1 MKKLIKLSIFFLFL
15 FSFSCFG
22 NVQLTADFCINNEDC
37 SLDTLV
43 VGNLSVIGAYINIS
57 VINYNVSGNISING
71 ENVLTES
78 DKVWNRSGGYSYLN
92 FGNDWVGIGITSPN
106 QKLVVNGSV
115 NVTGDINSSG
125 GVICDGNGNC
135 LNTIINYSIQY
146 GKNESYKPFS
156 VSANGHQHIALTQP
170 RIEDTNTFND
180 TQQMINAVNT
190 TGFLIN
196 WSSSIT
202 DTNLS
207 HGGTVNGTINM
218 SGYNSEIRFRNP
230 ITGYTNIDGLYMS
243 WGGVGNSF
251 EFRLYEDTD
260 ITFFVNGGQQLEIG
274 DELIY
279 ITADLTRLNALAM
292 YNNLTIGS
300 ITGDESTMD
309 FLVTG
314 DDGQIKWQ
322 SSNDLFNITQIATT
336 NLFAYGDINSTG
348 KLNVEGNIYSS
359 GGTICDAT
367 NCLNTVNTVNT
378 TAQMITASNST
389 GLLINWST
397 KIIDTNLSHG
407 GGVDGHIVSNS
418 SFKTSNV
425 VATEFTTLQSV
436 WAFAY
441 ASGLTGGTNTGL
453 YFDAIGGELGYQY
466 LGTYFW
472 KTNLFGTTTTLGTSF
487 DTEMVFSPGGA
498 NTGSFKW
505 MEDEDYFKSSDEWI
519 FEDNVNVNGNI
530 IGNQIY
536 GEMWYHN
543 HTATNINFAV
553 DGTYYL
559 LFFRNS
565 TLNGFTFDGLNN
577 LTALIAGKYKS
588 CFMASGDGQNNHEYY
603 TSVFVNEINQDQC
616 EAHKK
621 MSAGGDI
628 VTQNGCCFIDL
639 TINDKISLRSA
650 DIGSTGTGNYYSSN
664 INLVRIGDTS

>member
-1 MKKLIKLSIFFLFL
+1 MKK
-15 FSFSCFG
+15 
-22 NVQLTADFCINNEDC
+22 
-37 SLDTLV
+37 
-43 VGNLSVIGAYINIS
+43 INILWII
-57 VINYNVSGNISING
+57 VLLIPLVYG
-71 ENVLTES
+71 ELQLPFFP
-78 DKVWNRSGGYSYLN
+78 DLN
-92 FGNDWVGIGITSPN
+92 PFTGTL
-106 QKLVVNGSV
+106 QT
-115 NVTGDINSSG
+115 VTPVNSS
-125 GVICDGNGNC
+125 VDMYYDSNGI
-135 LNTIINYSIQY
+135 LTINQSLIYNNMSIQY
-146 GKNESYKPFS
+146 GKNTSYKPFS
-156 VSANGHQHIALTQP
+156 LSSNGHQHVALTQP
-170 RIEDTNTFND
+170 RIEDTNTWN
-180 TQQMINAVNT
+180 TTAQMITAANS
-190 TGFLIN
+190 TGLLIN
-196 WSSSIT
+196 WTTIIS
-202 DTNLS
+202 DTNTWNTS
-207 HGGTVNGTINM
+207 AQMIRATQDTFVNKTGDSM
-218 SGYNSEIRFRNP
+218 SGDLDTS
-230 ITGYTNIDGLYMS
+230 GLIDTSNL
-243 WGGVGNSF
+243 VGF
-251 EFRLYEDTD
+251 EFASSFWPFHADTA
-260 ITFFVNGGQQLEIG
+260 L
-274 DELIY
+274 
-279 ITADLTRLNALAM
+279 TAGFDTGAM
-292 YNNLTIGS
+292 FNLTQASYELWLFRGW
-300 ITGDESTMD
+300 TGVEQ
-309 FLVTG
+309 FW
-314 DDGQIKWQ
+314 KWDT
-322 SSNDLFNITQIATT
+322 SNGIVNQ
-336 NLFAYGDINSTG
+336 TG
-348 KLNVEGNIYSS
+348 KLEVEGNIYSP

-519 FEDNVNVNGNI
+519 FEDNVNVSGNI

-543 HTATNINFAV
+543 HTATNLNFAV

-603 TSVFVNEINQDQC
+603 TSVFVNEINQYQC
-616 EAHKK
+616 EAYKK